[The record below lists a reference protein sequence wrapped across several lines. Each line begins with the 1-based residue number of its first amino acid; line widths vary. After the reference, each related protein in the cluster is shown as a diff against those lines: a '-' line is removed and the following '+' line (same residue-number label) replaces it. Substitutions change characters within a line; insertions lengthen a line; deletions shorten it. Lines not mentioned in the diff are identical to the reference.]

1 MTRHR
6 FALTF
11 LVSLIAGPAV
21 AETLSPEA
29 DACKASGL
37 LALKQKFPQ
46 VKDVLIDLDSAK
58 IIKAD
63 TTIENVP
70 IKTVVI
76 GDAYVERTKSTKP
89 QTLVCIIGDKG
100 KVLLHAVL
108 RQVIAREVTFAP
120 IALAFAGER
129 RSRWRRQAP
138 GSPRRDGRAR

>member
-1 MTRHR
+1 VEQVPAVKVYISNAAEGDHKMTRHT
-6 FALTF
+6 FALAF
-11 LVSLIAGPAV
+11 LISLIAGPTL
-21 AETLSPEA
+21 AETLSPET

-58 IIKAD
+58 VIKAD

-76 GDAYVERTKSTKP
+76 GDAYVERTKTTKP

-100 KVLLHAVL
+100 KVLLTL
-108 RQVIAREVTFAP
+108 F
-120 IALAFAGER
+120 
-129 RSRWRRQAP
+129 S
-138 GSPRRDGRAR
+138 DK

>member
-1 MTRHR
+1 MSCQTWRKTNVEQVRAAEVYIRAEGHHQMTRNQ
-6 FALTF
+6 FALT
-11 LVSLIAGPAV
+11 LLISLMAGPAFSE
-21 AETLSPEA
+21 ALSPET

-58 IIKAD
+58 VMKAD

-76 GDAYVERTKSTKP
+76 GDAYVERTKTTKP

-100 KVLLHAVL
+100 KVLLTL
-108 RQVIAREVTFAP
+108 F
-120 IALAFAGER
+120 
-129 RSRWRRQAP
+129 S
-138 GSPRRDGRAR
+138 DK